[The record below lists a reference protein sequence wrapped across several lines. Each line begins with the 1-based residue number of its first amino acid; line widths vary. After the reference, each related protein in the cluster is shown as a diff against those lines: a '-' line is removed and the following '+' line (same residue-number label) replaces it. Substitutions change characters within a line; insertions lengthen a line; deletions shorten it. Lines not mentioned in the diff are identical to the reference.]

1 MKKRNLKNDFP
12 RITIITPSYNQAAFI
27 ERTIQSVLSQDYPNL
42 EYIVMDGGSSDGTV
56 EVLKRYKKDLIY
68 FSHKDSGQSHA
79 INKGLKIATGEII
92 GYLNSDDYLE
102 KGAFAK
108 IADFFQ
114 THKEAAWVTGK
125 CRIVDQNDKEVRHVI
140 TFYKNFCLKYLCKRE
155 VFCIIQFIS
164 QPATFLR
171 KNVVDTVG
179 YFDESLHY
187 DMDLDYWLRIWK
199 NYDLFYMDRYLANYR
214 VHTSSKAVTSPE
226 TQFHVA
232 SYIIRKH
239 TKGKIVLFLHNLHDA
254 IALRIYRYFYSEK
267 I

>member
-1 MKKRNLKNDFP
+1 MKRTIPKNNLP

-42 EYIVMDGGSSDGTV
+42 EYIIMDGGSRDGTI
-56 EVLKRYKKDLIY
+56 EVLKRHKGDLKY
-68 FSHKDSGQSHA
+68 FSQKDSGQSHG
-79 INKGLKIATGEII
+79 INKGLKIATGDII

-102 KGAFAK
+102 KGALAK
-108 IADFFQ
+108 IVNFFQ
-114 THKEAAWVTGK
+114 THKEASWVTGK
-125 CRIVDQNDKEVRHVI
+125 CSIVDHKDNHVRSTV
-140 TFYKNFCLKYLCKRE
+140 TVYKNFCLKYLRYKE

-164 QPATFLR
+164 QPATFWR

-187 DMDLDYWLRIWK
+187 DMDLDYWLRVWNK
-199 NYDLFYMDRYLANYR
+199 FALFFIDEYVANYR

-232 SYIIRKH
+232 SQIIKAH
-239 TKGKIVLFLHNLHDA
+239 TKSKILLLLHNLHDA
-254 IALRIYRYFYSEK
+254 IALKVYRNFYSEK
-267 I
+267 M